1 MFALLISKLTSIANG
16 RKLDGYKNMS
26 KKELEDLITKPHVP
40 SPRFKNLFNQ
50 KAEPLKRFKKQK
62 A

>member
-1 MFALLISKLTSIANG
+1 MFALLINKLTSIANG
-16 RKLDGYKNMS
+16 RNLDGYKNML
-26 KKELEDLITKPHVP
+26 KKELEDLITKPVP